1 MINTILV
8 VCIGNICRSPIGEGL
23 FRRAFPEKTVHSAG
37 LSALVGH
44 PAEPFSVQIMAEQG
58 IDIAGHRARQLEAGM
73 VSGADIIL
81 TMDLA
86 QKRIIEQEF
95 ATARGKVFR
104 LGEFGDYDI
113 PDPYRMEMPA
123 FRHAY
128 QLIERGVDVMIERI
142 RLLG

>member
-1 MINTILV
+1 
-8 VCIGNICRSPIGEGL
+8 
-23 FRRAFPEKTVHSAG
+23 
-37 LSALVGH
+37 
-44 PAEPFSVQIMAEQG
+44 
-58 IDIAGHRARQLEAGM
+58 M